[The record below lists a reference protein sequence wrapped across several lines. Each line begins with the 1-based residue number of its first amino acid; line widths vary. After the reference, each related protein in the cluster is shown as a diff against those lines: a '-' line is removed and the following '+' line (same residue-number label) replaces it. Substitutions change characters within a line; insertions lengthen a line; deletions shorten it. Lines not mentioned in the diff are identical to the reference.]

1 MKALELMLSVK
12 DSHRTNEGC
21 KCGIASN
28 HRARQVN
35 EDDFRRFD
43 VMLAF
48 DEGNVRGLNETF
60 KPNDGTARL
69 HVFIK

>member
-1 MKALELMLSVK
+1 MLK
-12 DSHRTNEGC
+12 KH
-21 KCGIASN
+21 GIVCN

-35 EDDFRRFD
+35 EDDFRRLD

-48 DEGNVRGLNETF
+48 DKSNVRGLNETF
-60 KPNDGTARL
+60 KPNDGTVRL

>member
-1 MKALELMLSVK
+1 MYLLQERE
-12 DSHRTNEGC
+12 DRNED
-21 KCGIASN
+21 
-28 HRARQVN
+28 
-35 EDDFRRFD
+35 EDDFSRFD

-48 DEGNVRGLNETF
+48 DKGNVRGLNETF

>member
-12 DSHRTNEGC
+12 DSHGTNEGC

-35 EDDFRRFD
+35 EDDFRRLD

-60 KPNDGTARL
+60 KPNDGTTRL
-69 HVFIK
+69 RVFIK

>member
-1 MKALELMLSVK
+1 MTALELMLSVK
-12 DSHRTNEGC
+12 ESYRTNEGC

>member
-1 MKALELMLSVK
+1 MLK
-12 DSHRTNEGC
+12 KHR
-21 KCGIASN
+21 IASN

-43 VMLAF
+43 VMLAI

-60 KPNDGTARL
+60 KPNDGTTRL

>member
-1 MKALELMLSVK
+1 MLK
-12 DSHRTNEGC
+12 KH
-21 KCGIASN
+21 GIVSN

-35 EDDFRRFD
+35 EDDFRRLD

-48 DEGNVRGLNETF
+48 DKGNVRGLNETF